1 MATKDNFF
9 VKNKSII
16 TFLVL
21 EVVALTAFN
30 FGNNSAIFGIGG
42 GVLALGALLFAIMT
56 KKDFKSY
63 LILIAPVAML
73 LFVSILGAVNPFSQI
88 YAKDQY
94 VNIAL
99 AVGLPGFLIL
109 GFCLRKLGDVKAKT
123 VLLVVGGAFA
133 LACVLGL
140 FSTLIEYGLF
150 YSLIYKGTP
159 NYYYNGS
166 PYDVT
171 KEMYWLMGF
180 EFNEVFV
187 EYGSL
192 FAILPASFL
201 VGLLFISP
209 KKERNEFII
218 CAAIGAI
225 GLLTLL
231 VIPNL
236 KAIIILAIASGFAFV
251 YKFLKN
257 YKRAQKII
265 GFSFLGIVALILLFF
280 ILALINAA
288 TGFHILPRVFV
299 KNGIMQN
306 IVPTLKA
313 VFTPNYDG
321 STNLFGI
328 VPDLIANEDALLSNT
343 GVFEVELL
351 KEVGLFGTLVFVGLV
366 VYIGYLTFKYLKN
379 SKDEGAV
386 KSVLVVMLLAFFIYE
401 SLCYTINV
409 QVHGSSYAAFLKS
422 PVTLVML
429 FLMGYIISDSHKKKE
444 EATNE

>member
-1 MATKDNFF
+1 MASENNFF

-16 TFLVL
+16 TFLIL

-42 GVLALGALLFAIMT
+42 GVLALAALLFAIMSN
-56 KKDFKSY
+56 KDKRSF
-63 LILIAPVAML
+63 LILIIPVAL
-73 LFVSILGAVNPFSQI
+73 LFFVSIIGAVNPFSQI
-88 YAKDQY
+88 YGKDWY
-94 VNIAL
+94 VNLGLLI
-99 AVGLPGFLIL
+99 GLPGFLAL
-109 GFCLRKLGDVKAKT
+109 GFCLRKLGDVKTKT
-123 VLLVVGGAFA
+123 VLLVVGGALA
-133 LACVLGL
+133 LVCLLGL

-166 PYDVT
+166 PFDVT

-192 FAILPASFL
+192 FTILAASFL

-209 KKERNEFII
+209 KKDRNEFII
-218 CAAIGAI
+218 CATIGGI

-236 KAIIILAIASGFAFV
+236 KAVLILAIASIFAFV

-257 YKRAQKII
+257 QKKVQKII
-265 GFSFLGIVALILLFF
+265 GFSFLGLVGLILLFF

-288 TGFHILPRVFV
+288 TGFHILPRIFV
-299 KNGIMQN
+299 NNGIMQN

-328 VPDLIANEDALLSNT
+328 VPNLLANEDALLNNT

-351 KEVGLFGTLVFVGLV
+351 KEVGLFGTLVFVGFV
-366 VYIGYLTFKYLKN
+366 VYAGYLVIKYLKN
-379 SKDEGAV
+379 SKDEGSV
-386 KSVLVVMLLAFFIYE
+386 KSVLVVMLLAFFIFE
-401 SLCYTINV
+401 SIFHTINV
-409 QVHGSSYAAFLKS
+409 QVHGSSYNAFLKS
-422 PVTLVML
+422 PVTLVIL
-429 FLMGYIISDSHKKKE
+429 FIMGYMISDSHKKE
-444 EATNE
+444 EASNE